1 MTVMDEREA
10 AARLFH
16 ALDEVADVAEALPR
30 NDVAVSRL
38 ELALAELLNG
48 QAPIRPVVAAD
59 LLAMSEKTVRN
70 WAAHGLLITVASPR
84 RLLLDPARVFEVHR
98 LVDELRAAGAAR
110 ELLDAIWHRLSDKS
124 LLERDDLRAS
134 LEQMRQGR
142 GRKVRGT
149 S

>member
-1 MTVMDEREA
+1 MDEREA

-30 NDVAVSRL
+30 DDVAVSRL
-38 ELALAELLNG
+38 ETALAELLDR

-70 WAAHGLLITVASPR
+70 WVAHGLLITVASPR
-84 RLLLDPARVFEVHR
+84 RLLLDPVRVFEVHR
-98 LVDELRAAGAAR
+98 VVDELRAAGQDR
-110 ELLDAIWHRLSDKS
+110 ELLDATWHRLSDKA
-124 LLERDDLRAS
+124 LLDRDDLRAS
-134 LEQMRQGR
+134 LEQMQLGR
-142 GRKVRGT
+142 GRKVRGP